1 MRLRGIGEG
10 VHYTPNQTPNP
21 RTDLRSTHES
31 DAPEKDDEEGDH
43 RDENESSSY
52 LPSDPNLGC
61 SSATRARVVGTGEKP
76 LPKGERGS
84 GEERRSPTPWL
95 AGGGRVGV
103 KARRSLR
110 RRRHEGMD
118 AMRERERERKTLDE
132 SLGRRKQGWL
142 TRIKYGGGG
151 GVLFY
156 YTIQPCFKLL
166 IAN

>member
-1 MRLRGIGEG
+1 M
-10 VHYTPNQTPNP
+10 
-21 RTDLRSTHES
+21 
-31 DAPEKDDEEGDH
+31 
-43 RDENESSSY
+43 
-52 LPSDPNLGC
+52 
-61 SSATRARVVGTGEKP
+61 VGTGEKP

-95 AGGGRVGV
+95 AGGGRVGG
-103 KARRSLR
+103 
-110 RRRHEGMD
+110 EGSPQPPPAATRGDGCD
-118 AMRERERERKTLDE
+118 ARERKRKTLDE
-132 SLGRRKQGWL
+132 SLGRRRKQGWL